1 MGVRMRMPEK
11 NIDFWAQFLRW
22 IQINLPFLSGV
33 TLATFIAFIRERRE
47 GNTTRQSFAEAVM
60 CGALTVGAIRAFDL
74 VLHYMGLSDSWT
86 SLAEFCGAMIGFLG
100 TKKLSRVLD
109 TIFIFIKN
117 KLGVNK

>member
-1 MGVRMRMPEK
+1 M
-11 NIDFWAQFLRW
+11 
-22 IQINLPFLSGV
+22 PFLSGV
-33 TLATFIAFIRERRE
+33 TLATFIALVRERRE
-47 GNTTRQSFAEAVM
+47 GSSTRKSFAEAVL
-60 CGALTVGAIRAFDL
+60 CGALTVGAIRVFDL
-74 VLHYMGLSDSWT
+74 GIHYMGLSDSWT